1 MILRLREASTAAV
14 MRPRVTPHPE
24 QAAELQRRM
33 ESLSYYPENGFHRDR
48 SQRRLPPP
56 RLRLAP

>member
-1 MILRLREASTAAV
+1 MRETPTFV
-14 MRPRVTPHPE
+14 LRPRVTPHPE
-24 QAAELQRRM
+24 HASQLQRRM
-33 ESLSYYPENGFHRDR
+33 ESMSYYPENGFHRDR